1 MYSLN
6 SSFFSIRDRSLLTM
20 KEARDFRDPYK
31 RSFFT
36 SDQVLEEGG
45 MMKVFPG
52 NRMDGDHGHLVHE
65 LITKTGFKA
74 KFRKRLGE
82 DNGSFTESEVQ
93 ELLPSIFKYVSTL
106 RSQPPYVWAVGVLTY
121 FLLCGNQ
128 RTTEPADAEFYR
140 QSGLGSPLP
149 HISLKERLRGP
160 RPKYYS
166 LSEDAQDF
174 IYDITSCLRTD
185 VISLAEAE
193 NHPWILSTLDLDF
206 GDDAPTVSTI
216 LGQESNPSCNN
227 VPVQPQI
234 SNHQP
239 VTESISS
246 TNPLIEKPKD
256 RVWIDTG
263 GFRSRIKTQKGE
275 VNEEQQREQKNYP
288 SKKETAKTW
297 NTFMKTASK
306 ASRKT
311 KRKLRSE
318 ERKRKKEKKELM
330 QKNTDEWWNLYHRV
344 TNWNDWRFSEE
355 DMKRYIYLTNHAA
368 LDKGQIPSFLY
379 RQAK

>member
-1 MYSLN
+1 
-6 SSFFSIRDRSLLTM
+6 
-20 KEARDFRDPYK
+20 
-31 RSFFT
+31 
-36 SDQVLEEGG
+36 
-45 MMKVFPG
+45 MKVFPG

-93 ELLPSIFKYVSTL
+93 ELLPSVFKHVSAL
-106 RSQPPYVWAVGVLTY
+106 RSQPPHVWAVGVLTC

-128 RTTEPADAEFYR
+128 RTTEPAHAEFCR

-160 RPKYYS
+160 RPKYHS
-166 LSEDAQDF
+166 LSEGAQDF
-174 IYDITSCLRTD
+174 THDITSCLRTD

-206 GDDAPTVSTI
+206 GDDTPTVSTT

-227 VPVQPQI
+227 VPVQPQT

-239 VTESISS
+239 VTE
-246 TNPLIEKPKD
+246 
-256 RVWIDTG
+256 
-263 GFRSRIKTQKGE
+263 
-275 VNEEQQREQKNYP
+275 VNEEQQSEQKNYP

-330 QKNTDEWWNLYHRV
+330 QKNTDEWWNLHHRV
-344 TNWNDWRFSEE
+344 TNWDDWRFSEE
-355 DMKRYIYLTNHAA
+355 DVKRHMCLTNHAA

-379 RQAK
+379 RQAKQIWPNMAQGSLHGNEVHNPIFTDVEKYFWKKT